1 MGGKVTLQQIKS
13 IFNYWSKQLTWSWL
27 ASFALLAVCIAF
39 YLFVILPERHAL
51 EEAKAELSSMQ
62 RDEQHLRQSS
72 QNTAR
77 QTPAGQLESFYQ
89 TFPTEATVPD
99 TIEQLIGLAQA
110 KRLNPKQAQYHIV
123 RNNPGELLGYQI
135 TLPIKGAYPQITGFV
150 FELLTKV
157 PNLSLD
163 NISFQRQKI
172 GENDVEAM
180 LRMTLYIKK
189 GHPVEH

>member
-1 MGGKVTLQQIKS
+1 MGGKVTLMRLKS
-13 IFNYWSKQLTWSWL
+13 TFNYWSKQLSWPWL
-27 ASFALLAVCIAF
+27 VSFALLAACISF
-39 YLFVILPERHAL
+39 YLFVTMPARHAL
-51 EEAKAELSSMQ
+51 DDAKAELSSMQ
-62 RDEQHLRQSS
+62 QDEQRLRQVS

-77 QTPAGQLESFYQ
+77 QTPAGKLESFYEA
-89 TFPTEATVPD
+89 FPTESSVPD

-110 KRLNPKQAQYHIV
+110 KALNPKQAQYHLV
-123 RNNPGELLGYQI
+123 KNNPGELLSYQI
-135 TLPIKGAYPQITGFV
+135 TLPIKGAYPKITTFI